1 MKNQY
6 SQWNQYPNA
15 YSKDNSNYTYLMDDG
30 SKVTLTAGK
39 DGVTEDWIARL
50 KADHIDE
57 MNMLR
62 RGRSKGEGKNKLL
75 SLSQF
80 EDKTEDK
87 CAVLIDP
94 NADIEGNYI
103 AGIERAERREAIQ
116 KAFASLTPEQCE
128 LLIRVKVK
136 GISITA
142 ISREQSVDESAIRRR
157 IERIEKKLK
166 KSFERPSESAILG
179 AGM

>member
-15 YSKDNSNYTYLMDDG
+15 YSKDNSSYTYLMDDG
-30 SKVTLTAGK
+30 SAVTLTAGK

-75 SLSQF
+75 SLTQF
-80 EDKTEDK
+80 EEDAEDK
-87 CAVLIDP
+87 CDVLIDP
-94 NADIEGNYI
+94 NADVEGNYI

-116 KAFASLTPEQCE
+116 RIMTLLTPDQKR
-128 LLIRVKVK
+128 LLIRVRVQNTA
-136 GISITA
+136 ITA
-142 ISREQSVDESAIRRR
+142 IAKEERVTEGAIRDRLR
-157 IERIEKKLK
+157 KIEKKIFKNL
-166 KSFERPSESAILG
+166 SQG
-179 AGM
+179 ATD

>member
-75 SLSQF
+75 SLSQL
-80 EDKTEDK
+80 
-87 CAVLIDP
+87 VLSVVVVW
-94 NADIEGNYI
+94 E
-103 AGIERAERREAIQ
+103 AERVKENPA
-116 KAFASLTPEQCE
+116 E
-128 LLIRVKVK
+128 RVV
-136 GISITA
+136 
-142 ISREQSVDESAIRRR
+142 
-157 IERIEKKLK
+157 L
-166 KSFERPSESAILG
+166 
-179 AGM
+179 

>member
-30 SKVTLTAGK
+30 SAVTLTAGK

-75 SLSQF
+75 SLTQF
-80 EDKTEDK
+80 EEEAEDK
-87 CAVLIDP
+87 CDVLIDP
-94 NADIEGNYI
+94 NADVEGNYI
-103 AGIERAERREAIQ
+103 AGIERAERRERVR
-116 KAFASLTPEQCE
+116 KALASLTPEQRE

-136 GISITA
+136 GVSITA
-142 ISREQSVDESAIRRR
+142 IAAEEKVTRQAVQNRLSK
-157 IERIEKKLK
+157 IENKIKTLC
-166 KSFERPSESAILG
+166 F
-179 AGM
+179 

>member
-15 YSKDNSNYTYLMDDG
+15 YSKDNSSYTYLMDDG
-30 SKVTLTAGK
+30 SAVTLTAGK

-75 SLSQF
+75 SLTQF
-80 EDKTEDK
+80 EEDAEDK
-87 CAVLIDP
+87 CNVLIDP
-94 NADIEGNYI
+94 NADVEGNYI
-103 AGIERAERREAIQ
+103 AGIERAERREAIL
-116 KAFASLTPEQCE
+116 KAFASLTPEQRE

-136 GISITA
+136 GVSITA
-142 ISREQSVDESAIRRR
+142 IATEQKVTRQAVQNRLSK
-157 IERIEKKLK
+157 IEHKIKTLC
-166 KSFERPSESAILG
+166 F
-179 AGM
+179 